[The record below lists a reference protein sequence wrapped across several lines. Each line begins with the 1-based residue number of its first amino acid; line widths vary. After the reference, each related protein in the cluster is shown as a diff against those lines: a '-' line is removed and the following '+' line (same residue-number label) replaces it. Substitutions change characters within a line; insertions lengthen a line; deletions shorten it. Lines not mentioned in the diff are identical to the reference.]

1 MKTLISILFPI
12 IFGSTGIDF
21 LTSLQSEASLK
32 DHKQDQIEIA
42 TLAGGCFWC
51 TEAVFERV
59 EGVIDVYSGYTG
71 GKEANPTYR
80 QVSYG
85 RTTHAEAIQI
95 KFDPAVISFN
105 EILDIFFT
113 VAHDPRQLNRQG
125 PDVGEQYRSAAY
137 YHNQEQKLLIEKSI
151 QKFNQ
156 DKYDGKIVTEIKPF
170 DKWWMAEEYH
180 QDYYELNPGNPYI
193 INVAKPKVKKLMIKF
208 PDQIKEKYKNS
219 GS

>member
-1 MKTLISILFPI
+1 MIELVTVSKHTARTP
-12 IFGSTGIDF
+12 
-21 LTSLQSEASLK
+21 AS
-32 DHKQDQIEIA
+32 Q
-42 TLAGGCFWC
+42 
-51 TEAVFERV
+51 
-59 EGVIDVYSGYTG
+59 
-71 GKEANPTYR
+71 N
-80 QVSYG
+80 
-85 RTTHAEAIQI
+85 
-95 KFDPAVISFN
+95 
-105 EILDIFFT
+105 
-113 VAHDPRQLNRQG
+113 RQLHF
-125 PDVGEQYRSAAY
+125 PTHRSKQRWQTGN
-137 YHNQEQKLLIEKSI
+137 HNQEQKLLIEKSI